1 MPTSNTIIT
10 AAGGLIES
18 RDDDVLTIAVIHRD
32 RYDDWTLPKG
42 HIEEGETIEEAAIRE
57 VEEETGCRGEII
69 EIVRPLSYLV
79 KNQPKIVV
87 FYRMALVERGD
98 LKPNDEVSMVKWM
111 KPVDAVGRLT
121 HRIERELIADIYGS

>member
-1 MPTSNTIIT
+1 MPTPNKIIT
-10 AAGGLIES
+10 AAGGLIEA
-18 RDDDVLTIAVIHRD
+18 RDDEVLTIAVIHRD

-42 HIEEGETIEEAAIRE
+42 HVEEGETIEEGAIRE

-79 KNQPKIVV
+79 KKQPKIVV
-87 FYRMALVERGD
+87 FYRMALVERGE

-111 KPVDAVGRLT
+111 TPADAVSQLT
-121 HRIERELIADIYGS
+121 HRIERRLIADVYGL